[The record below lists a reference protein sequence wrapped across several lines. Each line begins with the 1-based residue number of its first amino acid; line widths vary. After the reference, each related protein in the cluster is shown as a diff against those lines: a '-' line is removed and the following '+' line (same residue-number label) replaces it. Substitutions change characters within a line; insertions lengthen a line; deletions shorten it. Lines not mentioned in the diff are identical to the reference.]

1 VRNLPYY
8 VIAHLS
14 RFVGPGSVR
23 IESNAIDSLPNV
35 AFRTPD
41 GRAVLLVLN
50 TDSDMQLV
58 NIRSNGRT
66 ASHIL
71 DGGAVGTY
79 VWRL

>member
-1 VRNLPYY
+1 MAEARKFNKGV
-8 VIAHLS
+8 AWHLYA
-14 RFVGPGSVR
+14 GE
-23 IESNAIDSLPNV
+23 IEAMFEVAIDSLPNV